1 MYGKTTLF
9 LLLLSR
15 LLSTLYAFTHT
26 IKKRLLLSYTLDVS
40 TRWSELWFNK
50 IF

>member
-1 MYGKTTLF
+1 MYGKSTLF

-15 LLSTLYAFTHT
+15 LLSSLYAFPRT
-26 IKKRLLLSYTLDVS
+26 IKKRLLSYTLDVS
-40 TRWSELWFNK
+40 TRCLELWFNK